1 MNVWIILISALII
14 IIITF
19 VIIYFSADIKIDW
32 NQIPADY
39 KNDYSN
45 YVLKNS
51 SDLLSKAK
59 IEAYNNNDFKKS
71 AEYLKKLSKNN
82 KKLNSGEITVID
94 NLLNYIDDNGISFVF
109 FNSDSYSSLSS
120 NNNDEILYN
129 DYLIPEEFDFPVQII
144 QQPDIIEIR
153 ETINNNIVNTGNN
166 IKWIQDNQNVHDSV
180 ITDKIQNISNSA
192 KNLSANSLSVRDI
205 LFQINVNPELVD
217 KLVKIMKNSGIY
229 SKTGK
234 TEEEM
239 LNEVYQRINSDVN
252 NTEYEKTGKT

>member
-129 DYLIPEEFDFPVQII
+129 DYLIPEEFDFPV
-144 QQPDIIEIR
+144 
-153 ETINNNIVNTGNN
+153 
-166 IKWIQDNQNVHDSV
+166 
-180 ITDKIQNISNSA
+180 
-192 KNLSANSLSVRDI
+192 
-205 LFQINVNPELVD
+205 
-217 KLVKIMKNSGIY
+217 
-229 SKTGK
+229 
-234 TEEEM
+234 
-239 LNEVYQRINSDVN
+239 
-252 NTEYEKTGKT
+252 